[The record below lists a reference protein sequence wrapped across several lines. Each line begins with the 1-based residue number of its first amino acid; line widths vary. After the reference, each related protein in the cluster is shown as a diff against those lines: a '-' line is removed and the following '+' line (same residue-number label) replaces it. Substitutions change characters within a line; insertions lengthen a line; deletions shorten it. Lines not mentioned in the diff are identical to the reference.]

1 MSNFMGGSAFAMAR
15 DIAEGYCQAT
25 ERTFRRMSAAEMSQ
39 LSHEM
44 DRLMREL
51 RGEATANME
60 SAELQARNRKLQRL
74 NSAMMIL
81 LNYRQK
87 TRQ

>member
-1 MSNFMGGSAFAMAR
+1 MAR

-25 ERTFRRMSAAEMSQ
+25 ERTFRRMSAAEMNQ

-44 DRLMREL
+44 ERYMREL

-60 SAELQARNRKLQRL
+60 TAELQARNRRLQRL
-74 NSAMMIL
+74 NSAAVVL
-81 LNYRQK
+81 RNVRQQA
-87 TRQ
+87 RR